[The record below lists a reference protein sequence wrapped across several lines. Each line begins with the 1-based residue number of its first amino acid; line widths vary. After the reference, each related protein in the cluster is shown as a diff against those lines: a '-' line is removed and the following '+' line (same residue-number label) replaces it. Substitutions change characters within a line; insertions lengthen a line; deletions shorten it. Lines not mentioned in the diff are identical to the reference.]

1 MGARKAQGKRRERG
15 HSKHQV
21 YTVSQNPKCQLVSG
35 AKDSKKEYASKV
47 QQDWIIMNIS
57 EEALTIIRVNQFA
70 SSHSGFA
77 FKESWMRQS
86 PQAGGVS
93 LLTASTGAH
102 LTKSS
107 YAVFALSE
115 LTIFKSFKARLQ

>member
-21 YTVSQNPKCQLVSG
+21 YTVSQNLKCQVV
-35 AKDSKKEYASKV
+35 AKDSKKEYTSKV

-77 FKESWMRQS
+77 FKES
-86 PQAGGVS
+86 
-93 LLTASTGAH
+93 
-102 LTKSS
+102 
-107 YAVFALSE
+107 
-115 LTIFKSFKARLQ
+115 

>member
-21 YTVSQNPKCQLVSG
+21 YTVSQNPKCQLV
-35 AKDSKKEYASKV
+35 AKDSKKEYTSKV

-93 LLTASTGAH
+93 LLTISTGAH
-102 LTKSS
+102 LPSPPML
-107 YAVFALSE
+107 YLHFLN
-115 LTIFKSFKARLQ
+115 